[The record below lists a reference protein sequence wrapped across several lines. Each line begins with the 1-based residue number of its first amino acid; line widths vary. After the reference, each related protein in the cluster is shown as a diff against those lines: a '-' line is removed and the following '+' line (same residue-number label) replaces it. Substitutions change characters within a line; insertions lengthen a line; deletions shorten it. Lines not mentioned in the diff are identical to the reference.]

1 MKLQLYGKGWEQD
14 GRVQTLSPEG
24 QHGSGTTEHAAPPP
38 APDSLQ
44 QPSHGWETRRTDSA
58 GLKQ

>member
-24 QHGSGTTEHAAPPP
+24 QRESGTTEHAAPPS
-38 APDSLQ
+38 PDSLQ
-44 QPSHGWETRRTDSA
+44 QPSHGWETHRTDWA